1 MNQTVLNFNVV
12 EVLNKVG
19 IRLEDSKLNPDVLA
33 ELEPETKQ
41 LIDYLHFTE
50 QQVYLFVAIYMIN
63 FDGFQFELRQ
73 VFEYLGLRPHSAP
86 LYLHQINEMLDK
98 RIISCD
104 YSEGRRRTMGGYSYS
119 NISINRDALK
129 CILENKVLDTNALLV
144 QSNMYSFCAYISD
157 LIDMRSNNK
166 FPTFILFEMVKEAEN
181 QNMHIVPVANLSA
194 SELSVEDRTMLY
206 EMYDDIK
213 RGGKSTSVQ
222 KTYDDIY
229 DDAAERMKAIRGLV
243 DEVSPLCTG
252 DFVVSMGATYA
263 NELAVQLS
271 EKSIDLLFEND
282 ATHIKSRFKARDTK
296 SYTDIPVKDLFFEE
310 KLQERIQFFSK
321 ALAQENFTA
330 MQQRMT
336 EKGLVKGLT
345 AIFYG
350 TPGTGKTESAY
361 QIARQTG
368 RDLYVVDASKTKSMW
383 FGESEKVMRK
393 LFESYRAQCKR
404 SALTPILLFNEADAV
419 LGARME
425 NKKQSLDETVNAM
438 KNILLEEMESFE
450 GILIATTNLVNNMDK
465 AFERRFMFKV
475 EFTKPTAEALTQ
487 IWQSK
492 MEWLQPD
499 EIGSLVDRFAFSGG
513 QIDNIVRKAT
523 LNEVLTG
530 NRPTMSELVDYCTT
544 ENYSTKSGKR
554 LGFN

>member
-1 MNQTVLNFNVV
+1 
-12 EVLNKVG
+12 
-19 IRLEDSKLNPDVLA
+19 
-33 ELEPETKQ
+33 
-41 LIDYLHFTE
+41 
-50 QQVYLFVAIYMIN
+50 
-63 FDGFQFELRQ
+63 
-73 VFEYLGLRPHSAP
+73 
-86 LYLHQINEMLDK
+86 
-98 RIISCD
+98 
-104 YSEGRRRTMGGYSYS
+104 
-119 NISINRDALK
+119 
-129 CILENKVLDTNALLV
+129 
-144 QSNMYSFCAYISD
+144 
-157 LIDMRSNNK
+157 
-166 FPTFILFEMVKEAEN
+166 
-181 QNMHIVPVANLSA
+181 
-194 SELSVEDRTMLY
+194 
-206 EMYDDIK
+206 
-213 RGGKSTSVQ
+213 
-222 KTYDDIY
+222 
-229 DDAAERMKAIRGLV
+229 
-243 DEVSPLCTG
+243 
-252 DFVVSMGATYA
+252 MGATYA

-296 SYTDIPVKDLFFEE
+296 SHTDIPVKELFFEE

-321 ALAQENFTA
+321 ALAQENFSA

-450 GILIATTNLVNNMDK
+450 GILIATTNLVGNMDK

-492 MEWLQPD
+492 MDWLQPD
-499 EIGSLVDRFAFSGG
+499 EIGTLVDRFAFSGG

-530 NRPTMSELVDYCTT
+530 NRPTLIELLDYCVT

>member
-1 MNQTVLNFNVV
+1 MKSTELKFNVIELLNKAGLKLADSQLKPENLKGIKPTLKKIGTYLGLTETQTVIF
-12 EVLNKVG
+12 
-19 IRLEDSKLNPDVLA
+19 I
-33 ELEPETKQ
+33 
-41 LIDYLHFTE
+41 
-50 QQVYLFVAIYMIN
+50 AIYMVN
-63 FDGFQFELRQ
+63 FDGFQFDLRE
-73 VFEYLGLRPHSAP
+73 VFEYLGMPKHTAP
-86 LYLHQINEMLDK
+86 LYIRDINIMLDK
-98 RIISCD
+98 GIVECD
-104 YSEGRRRTMGGYSYS
+104 IRESKRSLFGGYSYS
-119 NISINRDALK
+119 NVRINNKIMK
-129 CILENKVLDTNALLV
+129 CIFDNTKPDFESMLKKPD
-144 QSNMYSFCAYISD
+144 MYSFCAYVSD
-157 LIDMRSNNK
+157 LIEKRRDGGIN
-166 FPTFILFEMVKEAEN
+166 TDILFFAVAQAET
-181 QNMHIVPVANLSA
+181 QNPQLKPVECLVN
-194 SELSVEDRTMLY
+194 SELNIEDRTMLY
-206 EMYDDIK
+206 EMYDDVK
-213 RGGKSTSVQ
+213 RGHKATGLQT
-222 KTYDDIY
+222 TYDDIY
-229 DDAAERMKAIRGLV
+229 DNRTHCMRAIRSV
-243 DEVSPLCTG
+243 MDETSALCTG
-252 DFVVSMGATYA
+252 DYIVNVGGTFT
-263 NELAVQLS
+263 NEVQIHLS
-271 EKSIDLLFEND
+271 DMSIDIMFEED
-282 ATHIKSRFKARDTK
+282 AEIIKRRHQSRDMKAH
-296 SYTDIPVKDLFFEE
+296 TDIYDKKLFFEPGL
-310 KLQERIQFFSK
+310 KERINFFSK
-321 ALAQENFTA
+321 AIEPENFEA

-492 MEWLQPD
+492 MDWLQPD

-544 ENYSTKSGKR
+544 ENYSTKLGKR

>member
-1 MNQTVLNFNVV
+1 MYQTELNFNLV

-19 IRLEDSKLNPDVLA
+19 VRLEGSKLSPEVLD
-33 ELEPETKQ
+33 ELEPEINQ
-41 LIDYLHFTE
+41 LTGYFSLSE
-50 QQVYLFVAIYMIN
+50 QQVFLFVAIYMIS
-63 FDGFQFELRQ
+63 FDGFQFELRS

-129 CILENKVLDTNALLV
+129 CILENKVLDINALLV
-144 QSNMYSFCAYISD
+144 RPDMYGFCTYISD

-181 QNMHIVPVANLSA
+181 LNMHIVPVANLSA
-194 SELSVEDRTMLY
+194 SELSVENRTMLY

-222 KTYDDIY
+222 ETYDDMY
-229 DDAAERMKAIRGLV
+229 DDATERMKAIRGLV
-243 DEVSPLCTG
+243 EETSPLCTG
-252 DFVVSMGATYA
+252 DYVVIIGAAYA
-263 NELAVQLS
+263 NELSVQLS
-271 EKSIDLLFEND
+271 EKSIDMLFEND
-282 ATHIKSRFKARDTK
+282 AAHIKSRFKAHDTK
-296 SYTDIPVKDLFFEE
+296 SHCDIPVKELFFED

-321 ALAQENFTA
+321 ALTQQNFSA

-350 TPGTGKTESAY
+350 TPGTGKTESAL

-393 LFESYRAQCKR
+393 LFESYRTQCKR

-419 LGARME
+419 LGARLEAKM
-425 NKKQSLDETVNAM
+425 QPTDETVNAL
-438 KNILLEEMESFE
+438 KNILLEELESFE

-475 EFTKPTAEALTQ
+475 EFTKPTSEALTQ

-492 MEWLQPD
+492 MDWLQPD
-499 EIGSLVDRFAFSGG
+499 EIATLVDRFAFSGG